1 MPIPDC
7 IGRTVAPRSSMAARC
22 NRGSA
27 SMVGATAIDGD
38 EGAFVWSIF
47 ITLRRFEVCADKYL
61 IDVPAYA
68 YV

>member
-1 MPIPDC
+1 
-7 IGRTVAPRSSMAARC
+7 MAARC

-61 IDVPAYA
+61 IDVLAYA

>member
-1 MPIPDC
+1 
-7 IGRTVAPRSSMAARC
+7 MAARC
-22 NRGSA
+22 NRGAA

-38 EGAFVWSIF
+38 EEAFVWSIL

-61 IDVPAYA
+61 IDLPTYA